1 MGPTPLHMPARTSPN
16 VHSAIPVKP
25 RSMPIFSPPLG
36 ATNPGQNPRPSDPSP
51 FKSGL
56 FIPCLTKAL
65 HFNVQT
71 NPRPSRDPHALI
83 LKKSLH
89 LKRETGNGLGHPGGI
104 GGGRKHRHLPP
115 AMGHVATYRWSW
127 DFHGSPGLFRGIKA
141 AAAAV
146 GPMLGKSSQRHLLFF
161 APIHQKRGRGRKR
174 GRVKERETSVNLGLG
189 FEVRS

>member
-89 LKRETGNGLGHPGGI
+89 LKRETGNGLGHPGGTAVGAGI
-104 GGGRKHRHLPP
+104 AICLPLWATWRHTV
-115 AMGHVATYRWSW
+115 G
-127 DFHGSPGLFRGIKA
+127 RGISTA
-141 AAAAV
+141 AQAFSAV
-146 GPMLGKSSQRHLLFF
+146 
-161 APIHQKRGRGRKR
+161 
-174 GRVKERETSVNLGLG
+174 
-189 FEVRS
+189 